1 MTTSTSHPYIN
12 RQIQVSMTICTVPLG
27 VLCKCM
33 GVPIVRCVSVGGM
46 EGGREK
52 LSGRSDSPV
61 RVAKRCAGQPA
72 RWLVAWLPDRS
83 LAGFAQVALCCWTVG
98 AILSHRIG
106 YSNTDSQ
113 YSVLSRFL
121 SVRLSRPD
129 SALSSSANHDSYR
142 HTHWSTI
149 PAL

>member
-1 MTTSTSHPYIN
+1 MYGCADRPM
-12 RQIQVSMTICTVPLG
+12 RQC
-27 VLCKCM
+27 
-33 GVPIVRCVSVGGM
+33 RRDGGW
-46 EGGREK
+46 ERKTQRSLRFACARRE
-52 LSGRSDSPV
+52 
-61 RVAKRCAGQPA
+61 RCAGQPA
-72 RWLVAWLPDRS
+72 RWLAAWLPDRS

-142 HTHWSTI
+142 HTHCIVTERQHTAQCSSLPLSLSLCTACAVW
-149 PAL
+149 L